1 MIVQQPEY
9 RSQFEALWMQ
19 VVNAVYPYC
28 YYIGIQTVR
37 MSRIAWARLQK
48 LLQPFGRL
56 FRALWQMLIMSRV
69 ENLRNEKKRRHR
81 QLQAEKDKIAELW
94 EEDKPRAIWNRLI
107 YPFRAVWIFRRL
119 WLTGFN
125 YLAPIAAICVM
136 AITINQWSRA
146 TYALYVSFQGQEIG
160 YVQDESVFEDGL
172 ELAQSRVAA
181 IDNTEPLSAD
191 AADMAI
197 RTAQQSDLLT
207 DYDVCNAILRAYG
220 DEVGQLTGL
229 YVNGTLIGALES
241 RGAVQGLLDSILE
254 QAKAKSAKQETIS
267 FLETIE
273 IVPGLYP
280 SVSLL
285 TEERMRELL
294 TDKTITQETYTV
306 TEGDTLSSIAR
317 EHNISRLQLI
327 SYNKNLSD
335 KTLTVGQELVVKPS
349 YAYLHIQ
356 SSRTEV
362 EVTYL
367 PYETVTVKDYNRY
380 MGDNY
385 VKVKGVKGEVETTYE
400 VISIDGEEMSRKT
413 VSRVQ
418 TKDPITQVNAQ
429 GAMNIGQGSG
439 VAGDGIATG
448 RFIWPI
454 PGWYF
459 VSSGYGW
466 RTGEFH
472 KGIDIYQHGI
482 YGASIVAADGGK
494 VKKVVYGWGGGY
506 GNHVI
511 IDHGNGYESYYTHCS
526 AILVSV
532 GDKVSQGQLIAKVGR
547 SGQTTG
553 PGMHFEIRR
562 NGQYID
568 PLPLLN
574 K

>member
-1 MIVQQPEY
+1 MIVQQPKY
-9 RSQFEALWMQ
+9 RSEWEAFWKHI
-19 VVNAVYPYC
+19 VNAVYPYC
-28 YYIGIQTVR
+28 YYIGVYTVR
-37 MSRIAWARLQK
+37 MFRSGCARLKK
-48 LLQPFGRL
+48 LLQPVGRL
-56 FRALWQMLIMSRV
+56 FYALWQIIVMTRV
-69 ENLRNEKKRRHR
+69 ENLREERDRRRH
-81 QLQAEKDKIAELW
+81 QLQAEKEKIAALW
-94 EEDKPRAIWNRLI
+94 EEDRPRAVLHRLL
-107 YPFRAVWIFRRL
+107 YPFRAAWIFRRL

-125 YLAPIAAICVM
+125 YLAPLAAICAM
-136 AITINQWSRA
+136 AITINQWSSA

-181 IDNTEPLSAD
+181 IDNSTPLSAN
-191 AADMAI
+191 AANMAI
-197 RTAQQSDLLT
+197 RTVQQGELLT

-220 DEVGQLTGL
+220 DEVSQLTGL

-254 QAKAKSAKQETIS
+254 QARAKSAKKETVT

-362 EVTYL
+362 EVSYL
-367 PYETVTVKDYNRY
+367 PFETVTVKDYNCY
-380 MGDNY
+380 IGDNY
-385 VKVKGVKGEVETTYE
+385 VKVKGVKGQVETTYE
-400 VISIDGEEMSRKT
+400 IISIDGEEMSRKT

-429 GAMNIGQGSG
+429 GAKNIGSGSG

-459 VSSGYGW
+459 VSSGFGW
-466 RTGEFH
+466 RPGEFH

-482 YGASIVAADGGK
+482 YGASIVAVDGGR

-511 IDHGNGYESYYTHCS
+511 VDHGNGYESYYTHCS

-562 NGQYID
+562 NGQYIN